1 MAVATFKDDYRAVV
15 FESLEPR
22 LLLSGETISA
32 AAASVQWNGATAPAR
47 ADEWII
53 RFENDAPA
61 SEKID
66 ALAGSLTASG
76 IESWTLDSIGGSQ
89 FGVLRAPGFSAS
101 QAAAWAAKQAG
112 VLYIEPNYVYSI
124 SETVSSTF
132 PDDPS
137 MTDGTLWGL
146 HNTGQFGGTA
156 DADIDAPEA
165 WDLTTGSSDV
175 VIGVIDTGVDYTHP
189 ELLGN
194 IWMNPGEV
202 PNDDI
207 DNDNNGFIDDV
218 YGWNFVN
225 DDNDP
230 MDGHDHGTHVSGTI
244 GGVGNDGNGMTGV
257 NWDVSIMA
265 LKFLDDSGSGT
276 TEDAIAAI
284 DYAAMMKRD
293 YGVNVVATNNSW
305 GGGGYSTALLEA
317 IENAGREGILF
328 VAASSNEGL
337 DNDVYANYPSSYDS
351 QYILSVAATDRNDQL
366 ADFSNYGVTTV
377 DIGAPG
383 VSIYSSVSGGGY
395 AWFEG
400 TSMAA
405 PHAAGVAALLAAHQP
420 GSTVGEIRQAII
432 NSVDPIAALDGYTV
446 TGGRLNAFGA
456 LLALGSTGPRVM
468 SASPSGVSAAINEI
482 TVYFSEDL
490 APASIVGANFSLRD
504 DGADDM
510 FDTADDNEF
519 AIGDTDLGLVSGD
532 IVVISLAGDL
542 DAENYRLTISGTGPD
557 PVRDLDANALND
569 GASDHEHFF
578 QIIAASAD
586 LEPND
591 TIDTATPSG
600 LTGADEAAFSA
611 EIGDGLW
618 GYNDVDIYRLDVP
631 GPMTLVA
638 ETDTDLVGS
647 DLDTILRLF
656 DASGNELAYNDDTD
670 FPDSEI
676 QYAFDTAGAYYL
688 GVSGYSNFDYDPL
701 FYDSWF
707 GDSIGQYYLTI
718 KLLGSP
724 EIRGAK
730 WDDRNA
736 DGIRGAGESPVV
748 GSTIFLDSD
757 LDGVLDPGEVS
768 TLTDAEGNYAFEG
781 LQPGMY
787 VVDEVTG
794 SGRIA
799 TYPSIVDPESYAS
812 YTTSLQFEDISTTG
826 QAVLVGQDDESH
838 YLSSIDLGGFEFP
851 MYGTSYDE
859 IYINTNGLLSF
870 VEPAT
875 SWLNG
880 DLSLYPEGAAIAVFW
895 DDLIITGT
903 PDSAIY
909 WEVRGSGDDERLII
923 QWHQI
928 DFYDELDPG
937 ALTFQAVLGADGRV
951 SLNYSDLTSTDE
963 GSEGLLAT
971 VGAKGSLFFG
981 HRVLLSY
988 DSGPGQFVGTG
999 ISTHIRSP
1007 LVGQHVV
1014 TLEPGQVET
1023 DVLFGSRLDIP
1034 LGDANADGTVDEA
1047 DVVMFA
1053 NEFGAT
1059 GQGIASDHD
1068 GDGDVDLGDFVL
1080 LRNIFNAP
1088 AAAPTPAGQ
1097 AAPTAVASSVQA
1109 APDPVKTANRS
1120 SDRASKQPKKPPRRT
1135 PLLTRAIP
1143 GFAAAESAPIESD
1156 IDDLLIATPVGLEIA
1171 IGGVQG
1177 VSPSVETPSDRAVRL
1192 LDRGDLSDN
1201 SASGADDSDLDDL
1214 LDSVLV
1220 GLLDQ

>member
-1 MAVATFKDDYRAVV
+1 MAGTTFREDYRAVI

-32 AAASVQWNGATAPAR
+32 AVASVQWNGASAPAR

-66 ALAGSLTASG
+66 ALGSSLAASG

-101 QAAAWAAKQAG
+101 QAAAWASKQAG

-165 WDLTTGSSDV
+165 WDLTTGSADV
-175 VIGVIDTGVDYTHP
+175 VIGVIDTGVDLAHP
-189 ELLGN
+189 ELVDNL
-194 IWMNPGEV
+194 WTNPGET
-202 PNDDI
+202 PGDGI

-230 MDGHDHGTHVSGTI
+230 MDGHNHGTHVSGTI

-257 NWDVSIMA
+257 SWDVSIMA
-265 LKFLDDSGSGT
+265 LKFLDDSGSGS

-305 GGGGYSTALLEA
+305 GGGGYSTALLDA

-328 VAASSNEGL
+328 VAAASNEGL

-383 VSIYSSVSGGGY
+383 VSIYSSISGGGY

-405 PHAAGVAALLAAHQP
+405 PHAAGVAALLAAHEP
-420 GSTVGEIRQAII
+420 GATVGEIRQAII

-468 SASPSGVSAAINEI
+468 SASPSGVSGAISEI
-482 TVYFSEDL
+482 TVYFSEDI

-504 DGADDM
+504 NGADDI

-519 AIGDTDLGLVSGD
+519 AIGDTDLGLVGGD
-532 IVVISLAGDL
+532 VVVISLAGDL
-542 DAENYRLTISGTGPD
+542 DVENYRLTITGTGLG
-557 PVRDLDANALND
+557 PVRDLDGNALND

-578 QIIAASAD
+578 QILAASGD

-600 LTGADEAAFSA
+600 LTGTGQVAFSA

-656 DASGNELAYNDDTD
+656 DADGNELAFNDDTD

-676 QYAFDTAGAYYL
+676 QYAFDTAGEYYL

-736 DGIRGAGESPVV
+736 DGVRGAGESPVV
-748 GSTIFLDSD
+748 GATIFLDSD
-757 LDGVLDPGEVS
+757 LDGVLDAGEAS
-768 TLTDAEGNYAFEG
+768 TVTDAEGNYAFED

-787 VVDEVTG
+787 VVDDVAD
-794 SGRIA
+794 SGWIP
-799 TYPSIVDPESYAS
+799 TYPSTVAPESYAAH
-812 YTTSLQFEDISTTG
+812 TTALQFEDISTTG
-826 QAVLVGQDDESH
+826 QAVLVGEDDESH
-838 YLSSIDLGGFEFP
+838 YLSSVDLGGFEFP
-851 MYGTSYDE
+851 LYGASYDE

-870 VEPAT
+870 IEPAT

-903 PDSAIY
+903 LDSAVY
-909 WEVRGSGDDERLII
+909 WEVRGSGADERLII
-923 QWHQI
+923 QWHEV

-937 ALTFQAVLGADGRV
+937 ALTFQAVLRADGHI
-951 SLNYSDLTSTDE
+951 SLNYSDVTSPEE
-963 GSEGLLAT
+963 GSEGEFAT

-988 DSGPGQFVGTG
+988 NSGPGQFVGTG

-1014 TLEPGQVET
+1014 TLEPGQVENN
-1023 DVLFGSRLDIP
+1023 VLFGSRRDIP
-1034 LGDANADGTVDEA
+1034 FGDANADGTVDQA
-1047 DVVMFA
+1047 DVEIFA
-1053 NEFGAT
+1053 NEFGTT
-1059 GQGIASDHD
+1059 GLGIASDHD
-1068 GDGDVDLGDFVL
+1068 GDGDVDLGDFTV
-1080 LRNIFNAP
+1080 LRNSFNGP
-1088 AAAPTPAGQ
+1088 AASPEPAGQ
-1097 AAPTAVASSVQA
+1097 IASAAVASSVQA
-1109 APDPVKTANRS
+1109 ASDHVKSAAGS
-1120 SDRASKQPKKPPRRT
+1120 IDRGSKRPKKSSRRS
-1135 PLLTRAIP
+1135 PLLTRAVP
-1143 GFAAAESAPIESD
+1143 EFVAAESAPIAPD
-1156 IDDLLIATPVGLEIA
+1156 IADLLVATPVGPDVA
-1171 IGGVQG
+1171 IGGVRG

-1192 LDRGDLSDN
+1192 MDRGDPGAN
-1201 SASGADDSDLDDL
+1201 SISGPYDLDLDDL

-1220 GLLDQ
+1220 DLFG